1 MTNSRPSI
9 TGRDVAGAG
18 ILLLTVNLVCAGIGA
33 GVGALVGATVPL
45 MLLGFFIGF
54 FLGIYVVSN
63 RFRHI

>member
-1 MTNSRPSI
+1 MTNSRPPI

-18 ILLLTVNLVCAGIGA
+18 VLQLTVTIVCAAIGA
-33 GVGALVGATVPL
+33 GLGALVGATVPL
-45 MLLGFFIGF
+45 LLLGFFVGF